1 METGEAYVMELN
13 RNHYFVIGVV
23 LILIGIQVRMVDTF
37 VLNKEASDRLIPKP
51 ERTLAND
58 LSFTN
63 LVSNTTDVRKTITPA
78 PWIGWLV
85 LSAGAVL
92 TLHALAMPKAA
103 G

>member
-1 METGEAYVMELN
+1 MELN

-23 LILIGIQVRMVDTF
+23 LILIGVQVRMVDTY
-37 VLNKEASDRLIPKP
+37 VLNQAASERLIPKP

-85 LSAGAVL
+85 ISVGAVL
-92 TLHALAMPKAA
+92 TLHALAMPKA